1 MNARTASLPIVP
13 LRRRATD
20 REEVQAIAQRIME
33 RRQEPSVPRP
43 PPANE
48 SPATKQR

>member
-1 MNARTASLPIVP
+1 MSSRSATLPIVP

-33 RRQEPSVPRP
+33 RRQDPSPPRSEPPHQLPV
-43 PPANE
+43 
-48 SPATKQR
+48 KQSR